1 MALYETLF
9 DGPIDII
16 GDVHGEITALR
27 YLLYRLGYDEYGQH
41 KQGRRIIFLGDI
53 VDRGPDSPGVVE
65 AVMDLVKNGRAQ
77 CILGN
82 HELNILLDRPMHG
95 NGWMVQPNLKDKVAE
110 SKCQKAEDYQI
121 SVYRDFFA
129 TLPLVLENKDLRVVH
144 ACWNTRAVETLKS
157 CRQESIIDV
166 YERFQAHYADTINQ
180 ADFQSLLAKEKQSY
194 DDQIR
199 NPKANIPMLPTTA
212 KKECLEQM
220 VNPIR
225 TLTTSSMVVAEQP
238 FYAGGKWRMA
248 ERDSWW
254 DTYQEDIPVVIGHF
268 WRQFNS
274 NHQRISG
281 QFGRDL
287 FAGIDSHAWMGAKHN
302 VFCADYS
309 AGQRHLERKQS
320 TETAFYGKLA
330 ALRMPERQV
339 VHDDGLSIDTY

>member
-27 YLLYRLGYDEYGQH
+27 YLLYRLGYDDSGRH
-41 KQGRRIIFLGDI
+41 KQGRRIVFLGDI
-53 VDRGPDSPGVVE
+53 IDRGPDSPGVVE
-65 AVMDLVKNGRAQ
+65 AVIDLVKNGRAQ

-82 HELNILLDRPMHG
+82 HELNVLLDRPMHG
-95 NGWMVQPNLKDKVAE
+95 NGWMVQPNPKDNIAE
-110 SKCQKAEDYQI
+110 SKYQKAEDYRI
-121 SVYRDFFA
+121 PAYREFFE
-129 TLPLVLENKDLRVVH
+129 TLPVILENKDLRVVH
-144 ACWNTRAVETLKS
+144 ACWNTSAVETLKS
-157 CRQESIIDV
+157 CLHESIVEV
-166 YERFQAHYADTINQ
+166 YERFQKQYAVTLNH
-180 ADFQSLLAKEKQSY
+180 ADFQRSLAEEKLKY
-194 DDQIR
+194 EALIR
-199 NPKANIPMLPTTA
+199 DPKASIPMLPLTA

-220 VNPIR
+220 MNPIR
-225 TLTTSSMVVAEQP
+225 TITTSSMVVAQQP

-254 DTYQEDIPVVIGHF
+254 DTYQDDVPVVIGHF
-268 WRQFNS
+268 WRQFNN

-287 FAGIDSHAWMGAKHN
+287 FAGVENHAWMGARHN

-309 AGQRHLERKQS
+309 AGQRHLERKRS
-320 TETAFYGKLA
+320 TETVFFGKLA

-339 VHDDGLSIDTY
+339 VHDDGLSITTY